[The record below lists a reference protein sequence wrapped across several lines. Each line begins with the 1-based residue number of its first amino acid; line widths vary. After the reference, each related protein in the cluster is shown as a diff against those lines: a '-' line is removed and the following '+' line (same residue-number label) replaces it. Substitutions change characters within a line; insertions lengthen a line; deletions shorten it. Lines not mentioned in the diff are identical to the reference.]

1 MNHGA
6 VIADQLHEQCRRFD
20 AYLII
25 SSIDIEMLQPTANI
39 SSEHIQKF
47 LRAIPNLSS
56 FSDAFDKNGVEGF
69 RRLALESATEP
80 PSVWWCES
88 REAFERAIDGIYDRL
103 SKSRKPYDAY
113 DYGVIGTVAWVLLW
127 RDR

>member
-6 VIADQLHEQCRRFD
+6 VIADQLHEQCRSFD

-25 SSIDIEMLQPTANI
+25 SSIDIEMLRRTTKT
-39 SSEHIQKF
+39 SSEDIDKL
-47 LRAIPNLSS
+47 LRAITTLSS
-56 FSDAFDKNGVEGF
+56 FSDAFDNNGLAGL
-69 RRLALESATEP
+69 RTLALESATEP
-80 PSVWWCES
+80 PSVWWCET
-88 REAFERAIDGIYDRL
+88 REAFERAVEGIYDRL

>member
-1 MNHGA
+1 MNYGA
-6 VIADQLHEQCRRFD
+6 AIADQLHEQRSRFD

-25 SSIDIEMLQPTANI
+25 SSIDIEMLRPTTKT
-39 SSEHIQKF
+39 SSERIDKL
-47 LRAIPNLSS
+47 LRALPELSS
-56 FSDAFDKNGVEGF
+56 FSNAFDKNGLAGL
-69 RRLALESATEP
+69 RALALDSASEP
-80 PSVWWCES
+80 QSVWWCET
-88 REAFERAIDGIYDRL
+88 RDEFEHEIDGIYDRL